1 MKMTN
6 LIMVNVMNI
15 LDSYSNKKLPQRI
28 SFAITKNLL
37 KIRKEYE
44 AYEIELKKLFQE
56 YSDYFIT
63 DENGNQVTNNFGVP
77 MVSED
82 KSEEYNRKIKELLDV
97 EIDMD
102 FYQIDLECFD
112 YDDRNTNYDSLSV
125 NEIATLQSMMCKSDE

>member
-6 LIMVNVMNI
+6 LTMVNVMNI
-15 LDSYSNKKLPQRI
+15 LDSYSNKRLPQRI

-44 AYEIELKKLFQE
+44 AYEIELKKIFDE
-56 YSDYFIT
+56 YSSYFIL
-63 DENGNQVTNNFGVP
+63 DENGNQVVNNYGVP

-82 KSEEYNRKIKELLDV
+82 KKEEYTHKINELLNM
-97 EIDMD
+97 EIGMD

-112 YDDRNTNYDSLSV
+112 YDDRNGIYDSLSV
-125 NEIATLQSMMCKSDE
+125 SEIATLQSMICKSDE